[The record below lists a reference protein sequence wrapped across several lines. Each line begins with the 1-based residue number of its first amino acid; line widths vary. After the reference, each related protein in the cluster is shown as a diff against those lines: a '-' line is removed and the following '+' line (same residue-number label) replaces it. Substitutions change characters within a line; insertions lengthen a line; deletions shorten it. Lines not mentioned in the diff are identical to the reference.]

1 MAGGD
6 VTVVGEVTALEED
19 SSSAEVDADDASDE
33 FCCCEDDVE
42 LKKCCISELGFSAG
56 LSSFCWLESRS
67 IRDLSRLSISARAA
81 SELFLDGLLVFPAEF
96 ADLLAGSA
104 SLTQFFFRLSARRV
118 EKSWS
123 EFKIAMHGKFERIW
137 I

>member
-67 IRDLSRLSISARAA
+67 IRDLSRLSISANAA
-81 SELFLDGLLVFPAEF
+81 SEFLFCRDLEFTLRNLLTQK
-96 ADLLAGSA
+96 DLLF
-104 SLTQFFFRLSARRV
+104 T
-118 EKSWS
+118 
-123 EFKIAMHGKFERIW
+123 
-137 I
+137 